1 MRQSPNDCPHLSQVP
16 LSVVRPRAGTVSCA
30 TRTSPHSE
38 QRLPSVSPVFVQVG
52 STAGITSS
60 TWVCLSVLPLLVFPP
75 LVFPAFPPPQTTR
88 GSVIATASKIVVNFL
103 SSASL
108 SLSLYL
114 QCIFRTGK
122 SFPAPGQNKVFSC
135 SANSLSLIS
144 PRGS

>member
-16 LSVVRPRAGTVSCA
+16 LSVVWPRAGTVSCA

-75 LVFPAFPPPQTTR
+75 LVFPAFPPPQATR
-88 GSVIATASKIVVNFL
+88 GSVIATASNEGQSQSDSDSNSNHLFHSRFSPLDCVVYFL
-103 SSASL
+103 PSNHFYRAL
-108 SLSLYL
+108 MHCTAIKRKK
-114 QCIFRTGK
+114 Q
-122 SFPAPGQNKVFSC
+122 Q
-135 SANSLSLIS
+135 
-144 PRGS
+144 